1 MNNWIQ
7 NFERCKR
14 LVPFMNN
21 VNTGIDD
28 SRVITTLRFS
38 RNPEWGLPDMDVLR
52 QLAYTNGM
60 RLERIVSSIL

>member
-1 MNNWIQ
+1 MNNWIH

-14 LVPFMNN
+14 LFPFMNN
-21 VNTGIDD
+21 VNMGID
-28 SRVITTLRFS
+28 SRVIATLRFS